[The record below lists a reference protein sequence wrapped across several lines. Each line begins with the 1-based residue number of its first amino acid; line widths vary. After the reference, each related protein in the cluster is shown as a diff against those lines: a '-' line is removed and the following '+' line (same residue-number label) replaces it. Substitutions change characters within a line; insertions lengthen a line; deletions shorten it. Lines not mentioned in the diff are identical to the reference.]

1 MYWLKLDLREYL
13 SQDVVLNSSLDS
25 IEKPVF
31 YANVLAAFKDL
42 SKLDKSFVFKSM
54 TFKRAYSLFLQ
65 EKVKPPRIL
74 ISSQRLIFQNLSET

>member
-31 YANVLAAFKDL
+31 YANALAAFKDL
-42 SKLDKSFVFKSM
+42 SKLDKSFDLKSD
-54 TFKRAYSLFLQ
+54 F
-65 EKVKPPRIL
+65 
-74 ISSQRLIFQNLSET
+74 